1 MIYYLKDDSAHKS
14 DDKIDIKK
22 LINKELK
29 EYKDLFKQF
38 CLNSDLIIQESLN
51 NKDLLKNEINLKVE
65 EWIDTIKSNQ
75 NKLLDKAEDLHSN
88 FSDSI
93 NILLKEQMSRQL
105 KSKNLKHMDQN
116 ELSEFRLEVKRF
128 KEELNFKIERL
139 NGMDSEHE
147 IKLIDEN
154 LITKKKNLTNNNL
167 IFYEN
172 SIKDKLVKENLLSNK
187 AQLIESHETVN
198 LVFNSS
204 FMLDNF

>member
-172 SIKDKLVKENLLSNK
+172 SI
-187 AQLIESHETVN
+187 
-198 LVFNSS
+198 
-204 FMLDNF
+204 